1 MECNLVNYIDKKK
14 NNKNQYQSYNSSI
27 TKENNINEI
36 ESNFASI
43 QVDENG
49 KLTSPN
55 IVRNENINNNNN
67 IIENKK
73 NKE

>member
-1 MECNLVNYIDKKK
+1 MSSRRLYKQKK

-43 QVDENG
+43 QVDEKG

-55 IVRNENINNNNN
+55 IVRNENQLMKI
-67 IIENKK
+67 
-73 NKE
+73 